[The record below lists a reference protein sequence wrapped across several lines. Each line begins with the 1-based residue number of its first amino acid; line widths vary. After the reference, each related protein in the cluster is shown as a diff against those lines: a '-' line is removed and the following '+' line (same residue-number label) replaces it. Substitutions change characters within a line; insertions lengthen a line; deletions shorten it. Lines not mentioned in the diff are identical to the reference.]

1 MARIKTPQHHSSL
14 WLIQSWASFTL
25 SLTALS
31 FGILNLPVDAWV
43 KGYMGMGTLFT
54 VGSTLGLAKTSRDRF
69 EEQQITARI
78 DEAKVEKL
86 LADHHPMN

>member
-1 MARIKTPQHHSSL
+1 MAATKTSHSQL
-14 WLIQSWASFTL
+14 WIIQSWASFMFSLGGL
-25 SLTALS
+25 SI
-31 FGILNLPVDAWV
+31 GIANLPVDAWV

-69 EEQQITARI
+69 EDQRITARI

-86 LADHHPMN
+86 LAEHIL